1 MESNAKRLFA
11 AVPVPDS
18 IRKTIAAKQQRWQTL
33 APFRKW
39 THPDDLHI
47 TLVFIGQTEPTQIPS
62 LIHHI
67 RLAASGQPPFTLSLH
82 SIGSFGRP
90 QKPSILWI
98 GVEGDLDRLNRL
110 QRELHNNISQLG
122 FPLDQRPYSPHLTV
136 ARQYTGSAPFESTS
150 LQLAQLDDELKS
162 EQARLGGTS
171 TNKPQSELVRT
182 LTGETS
188 ADPATTIG
196 NEPQTDWVWT
206 VDRIAM
212 YESRPGRFPMY
223 EPIEWF
229 SLDLGGIASN
239 QAATTFQ

>member
-150 LQLAQLDDELKS
+150 LQLAQLDDEL
-162 EQARLGGTS
+162 
-171 TNKPQSELVRT
+171 
-182 LTGETS
+182 
-188 ADPATTIG
+188 
-196 NEPQTDWVWT
+196 QTDWVWT